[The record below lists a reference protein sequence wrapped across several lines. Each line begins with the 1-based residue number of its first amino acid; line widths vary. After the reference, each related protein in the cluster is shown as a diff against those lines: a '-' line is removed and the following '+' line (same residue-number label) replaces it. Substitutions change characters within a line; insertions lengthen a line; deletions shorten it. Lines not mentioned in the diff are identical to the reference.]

1 MIYEFQKARPEL
13 DSTVYVA
20 PGVAIVGRVEID
32 EYSSIW
38 FNTVIRGDVNFV
50 KIGRHTN
57 IQDGS
62 VIHVDTNYSTEIG
75 DYVSAGHKV
84 IIHGSKVGSGCL
96 IGMGAIL
103 LDGSVIGENTLIGAN
118 SLVREGQVIP
128 ARVLAVGTPARVLRE
143 LKPEEIKRIR
153 SLAESYSKRAQVFRK
168 EVVLAE

>member
-1 MIYEFQKARPEL
+1 MIYEFQNNKPAL
-13 DSTVYVA
+13 HDTIYVA
-20 PGVAIVGRVEID
+20 SGVCIIGRVEI
-32 EYSSIW
+32 EGYSSIW
-38 FNTVIRGDVNFV
+38 FNTVIRGDVNFI

-62 VIHVDTNYSTEIG
+62 VIHVDTNYPTEIG

-96 IGMGAIL
+96 IGMGAVL

-128 ARVLAVGTPARVLRE
+128 AGVLAVGTPARVLRD
-143 LKPEEIKRIR
+143 LKPAEIKRFR
-153 SLAESYSKRAQVFRK
+153 LLAEGYSERAQIFRK
-168 EVVLAE
+168 EMVVGG